1 MTSDPMT
8 KKTEDFHLKIA
19 EIKKKDYPQLKTLMD
34 RVYVS
39 LGGAWSK
46 TTINTLIDSFP
57 EGQIALFDHDKLIG
71 MVLTMR
77 VNYQRFSNPHTYDD
91 LLGQREIIKDDP
103 EGDALYGIDALI
115 DPDYRGYR
123 LGRRLYDARKELCR
137 QMNFRAILAG
147 GRIPKYHNYQDMTPG
162 EYIDAVENREIY
174 DPTLSFQLSN
184 GFIVKRILTGY
195 LPDDKQSK
203 GFATLLEWAN
213 IYYEPQDYKPNA
225 RKTDVRIGGIQWQM
239 REVESP
245 EELLQQVEFFVDI
258 MADYNA
264 DFACLPE
271 FFNAPLMGLCESTD
285 QNIAIRFL
293 ADYTEWFKNEISNLA
308 VSYNVNVI
316 TGSMPL
322 FDKEAEVLYNVSYL
336 CRRDGTVEEQR
347 KIHITPHERSA
358 WVIEGGNKVQVFDTD
373 AGRIGIL
380 ICYDVEFPELAR
392 LLALEDMDIL
402 FVPFWTDTK
411 NGYLRVRHCAQ
422 ARAIE
427 NECYVMICGSVGNLP
442 QVESLDIQYAQ
453 SSVFSPSD
461 FAFPHDAIMAET
473 TPNTEMVFFS
483 DLDLDKLIHVRNEGS
498 VNNLKDRRD
507 DIFTL
512 KWKKKAKQSVEN
524 SSPEELKQNSHSVR
538 EGVPLHDRATK
549 PS

>member
-1 MTSDPMT
+1 MTQ
-8 KKTEDFHLKIA
+8 KTEDFHLKIA

-524 SSPEELKQNSHSVR
+524 SSPQELKQNSHSVR

>member
-1 MTSDPMT
+1 MTQ
-8 KKTEDFHLKIA
+8 KTEDFHLKIA

-380 ICYDVEFPELAR
+380 VCYDVEFPELAR

-538 EGVPLHDRATK
+538 EGMPLHDRATK